1 MLEGMEDELDV
12 GVLVDLV
19 ARIAPH
25 HSLSR
30 SAFSDGEPANREA
43 VRREREREREGEG
56 RDHERG
62 IAVIK
67 SQTRKRRQLAR
78 HEAVKLL

>member
-43 VRREREREREGEG
+43 VRREGEREREN
-56 RDHERG
+56 
-62 IAVIK
+62 
-67 SQTRKRRQLAR
+67 L
-78 HEAVKLL
+78 

>member
-43 VRREREREREGEG
+43 VRSEREREEGESLTS
-56 RDHERG
+56 
-62 IAVIK
+62 ISVILN
-67 SQTRKRRQLAR
+67 QLS
-78 HEAVKLL
+78 